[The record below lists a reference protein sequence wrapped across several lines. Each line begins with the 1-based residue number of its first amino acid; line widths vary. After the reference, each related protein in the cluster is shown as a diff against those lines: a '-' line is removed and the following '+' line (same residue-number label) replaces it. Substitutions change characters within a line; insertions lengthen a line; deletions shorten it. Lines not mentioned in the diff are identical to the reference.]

1 MVIIMT
7 REEVL
12 LKIKEVEVRSKLP
25 AFEKNFSEKDYAIRE
40 LERLIFKLLNELD
53 SYKTT
58 IELYQPYFKGVDMI
72 KLIDKM
78 QEGDEM

>member
-1 MVIIMT
+1 MIIMT